1 MSATKLYNLPLTCL
15 KDWPCYIDR
24 IYPSAKIQAYI
35 NTASKVDFSIYIT
48 KLLERSSH
56 TVRSH
61 KIISRLRISVS
72 KTYIVMAL
80 TQMFKHLLHSAD
92 FMYFLDTE
100 AF

>member
-24 IYPSAKIQAYI
+24 IYPSTKIQVYI

-56 TVRSH
+56 TVKSH
-61 KIISRLRISVS
+61 KIISRLRISVT
-72 KTYIVMAL
+72 KTSICYG
-80 TQMFKHLLHSAD
+80 T
-92 FMYFLDTE
+92 DTNVK
-100 AF
+100 AYVT